1 MVKKYPLSIIVGIII
16 FYLSL
21 FNPPEFPKLIDLLWE
36 PDKIIH
42 VLMYAGFNAVILFE
56 SRKGLTIRKM
66 ILLSLIPLLYGG
78 VMEIL
83 QETLTTDRTGSWY
96 DFIANSAGV
105 ILCNLLICTTPLKK
119 IFFR

>member
-1 MVKKYPLSIIVGIII
+1 MVKKYPLSIIVGVII

-21 FNPPEFPKLIDLLWE
+21 FTPPEFPKLIDILWE

-42 VLMYAGFNAVILFE
+42 VLMYAGFTAVILFE
-56 SRKGLTIRKM
+56 SRKGLTLKKL
-66 ILLSLIPLLYGG
+66 ILLSLLPWLYGG

-96 DFIANSAGV
+96 DFVANSAGV
-105 ILCNLLICTTPLKK
+105 VLCGILICTTPLKK
-119 IFFR
+119 VFFK

>member
-1 MVKKYPLSIIVGIII
+1 MVKKYPLSIIVGITI

-21 FNPPEFPKLIDLLWE
+21 FTPPEFPKLIDILWE

-42 VLMYAGFNAVILFE
+42 VLMYAGFNAVVLFE
-56 SRKGLTIRKM
+56 SRKGLTFKKL
-66 ILLSLIPLLYGG
+66 ILLSLIPLLFGG
-78 VMEIL
+78 IMEIL

-105 ILCNLLICTTPLKK
+105 ILCDFLICTTPIKK
-119 IFFR
+119 LFLQ